1 MTAARR
7 LPTRHIRSPMR
18 SLLAALAAL
27 LLALPA
33 AAQAPSASHRAAA
46 MALLEA
52 MDARKAFH
60 DGLEMQL
67 AQSPLVAEG
76 GKQGTTF
83 LEVMREFTT
92 THLPWDSVA
101 PMFVEVYTVRFTE
114 AELRAITAF
123 HRTPA
128 GRKLATSQ
136 VAMMADV
143 QARIT
148 ARMEALTPVLTQ
160 MMQEKMGDLAE
171 EEMEAGEEEEGAEPA
186 PKATYPTPANP

>member
-1 MTAARR
+1 
-7 LPTRHIRSPMR
+7 MR

-46 MALLEA
+46 RDLLASMDMERTFLDA
-52 MDARKAFH
+52 M
-60 DGLEMQL
+60 EMQL
-67 AQSPLVAEG
+67 AQSPIVTQG
-76 GKQGTTF
+76 GKRGTLF
-83 LEVMREFTT
+83 AEVMREFSATYM
-92 THLPWDSVA
+92 PWDSLA
-101 PMFVEVYTVRFTE
+101 PMFEEVYAARFTE
-114 AELRAITAF
+114 AEMRAIAAF

-128 GRKLATSQ
+128 GRKLVASQ
-136 VAMMADV
+136 VEMMGAV
-143 QARIT
+143 QARLA

-171 EEMEAGEEEEGAEPA
+171 EEMEAGEEEEGAEFA